1 MLKLGQEMNVMA
13 ENKEE
18 RVTDS
23 GITYKDVLVK
33 ALGPYRGYWKDG
45 DKDEWAKQRQKD
57 YEQVKAST
65 TVSEEDKAF
74 ADELMGAPEA
84 PERH

>member
-1 MLKLGQEMNVMA
+1 MLRLGQEMNVVA

-18 RVTDS
+18 RVT
-23 GITYKDVLVK
+23 YRDVLVK

-57 YEQVKAST
+57 YEQVKVST
-65 TVSEEDKAF
+65 TVSEKDKAF

-84 PERH
+84 SERH